1 MSLILKT
8 RIMKKITILLFAIAA
23 LGAGCKKFTDINNN
37 PNQPLTVT
45 PNVLLSAAL
54 TGSGNGLGADFLN
67 TPRWMGYW
75 ARSGNFITTPPVED
89 YQEDVSFADN
99 DWQDYYSTLNRYNN
113 IEIAGKQSPTTLSFY
128 IGVAKT
134 MKALHFSTLVDA
146 FGDVP
151 YSQAF
156 NLNKFPNP
164 KYDDA
169 ATIYADLVNQ
179 LDSAVTYFDAAK
191 AYYALGAA
199 SSSAVKT
206 DDQYDIMFGRGAGVD
221 PNVRVDNWVKL
232 ANTIKLRLL
241 LTEENASSVGASVVS
256 AELAKTTAN
265 GRGYLMAGTSAS
277 VNPGYSNSS
286 ATRLNPLY
294 NVFYQVSG
302 STSNGYAFNRANQY
316 AVNMYNLT
324 GDIRISGVYT
334 PVGGKILGN
343 YDGDP
348 NAGTNAVTAG
358 VSGTNAISSA
368 SQSQMIFSDFESLFW
383 QAEAAQR
390 GFNVGGSTATAL
402 ATQGIEQS
410 FIYLGNAQADADA
423 YIAANTGSVLVDPAT
438 GLQAIMTQK
447 WISLNTVN
455 WQEAYTDYRRTGF
468 PAPDPVNNTFGFT
481 KAPAPTLHNGKLTIP
496 FRFLYPQSEI
506 STNGKNIPAGK
517 TQFTPV
523 FWDTREQ

>member
-1 MSLILKT
+1 
-8 RIMKKITILLFAIAA
+8 MKKITILLFAIAA
-23 LGAGCKKFTDINNN
+23 LSAGCKKFTDINNN
-37 PNQPLTVT
+37 PNQPLVVT

-54 TGSGNGLGADFLN
+54 TGSANGLGADFLN

-89 YQEDVSFADN
+89 YQEDVSFADG

-169 ATIYADLVNQ
+169 KTIYADLVNQ

-191 AYYALGAA
+191 AYYGLGAA

-206 DDQYDIMFGRGAGVD
+206 DDQYDIMFGRGAGVA
-221 PNVRVDNWVKL
+221 PATRVDNWVRL

-241 LTEENASSVGASVVS
+241 LTEQSVIGASGVS
-256 AELAKTTAN
+256 TELAKTDAN

-286 ATRLNPLY
+286 ASRLNPLY
-294 NVFYQVSG
+294 NLFYQVSG
-302 STSNGYAFNRANQY
+302 ATSNGYAFNRANEY
-316 AVNMYNLT
+316 AVNFYNFT
-324 GDIRISGVYT
+324 QDPRIGGVYT

-358 VSGTNAISSA
+358 ISGTNAIA
-368 SQSQMIFSDFESLFW
+368 SPGQSQMIFSDFESLFW
-383 QAEAAQR
+383 QAEAAQE
-390 GFNVGGSTATAL
+390 GFSVGGSATSL
-402 ATQGIEQS
+402 ATQAIEQS
-410 FIYLGNAQADADA
+410 FIFLGNAKSDADT
-423 YIAANTGSVLVDPAT
+423 YITTNAGSVLVDPAT

-447 WISLNTVN
+447 WISLNTVD

-468 PAPDPVNNTFGFT
+468 PAPDPAHNTFGFT

-517 TQFTPV
+517 TQFTTV
-523 FWDTREQ
+523 FWDAREANL

>member
-1 MSLILKT
+1 
-8 RIMKKITILLFAIAA
+8 MKKITILLFTIAA
-23 LGAGCKKFTDINNN
+23 LSAGCKKFTDINNN
-37 PNQPLTVT
+37 PNQPLSVT

-54 TGSGNGLGADFLN
+54 TGSANGLGADFLN

-89 YQEDVSFADN
+89 YQEDVSFADG
-99 DWQDYYSTLNRYNN
+99 DWQNYYNTLNRYNN

-169 ATIYADLVNQ
+169 KTIYADLVSQ

-199 SSSAVKT
+199 SSAAVKT
-206 DDQYDIMFGRGAGVD
+206 DDQYDIMFGRGAGVA
-221 PNVRVDNWVKL
+221 PATRIDNWVKF
-232 ANTIKLRLL
+232 ANTVKLRLL
-241 LTEENASSVGASVVS
+241 LTEQSAIGASGVS
-256 AELAKTTAN
+256 TELAKTDAN

-277 VNPGYSNSS
+277 VNPGYNNSS
-286 ATRLNPLY
+286 ASRLNPLY

-316 AVNMYNLT
+316 AVNFYNAT
-324 GDIRISGVYT
+324 QDPRIGGVYT

-348 NAGTNAVTAG
+348 NAASNAVTAG
-358 VSGTNAISSA
+358 VSGTVAISSA
-368 SQSQMIFSDFESLFW
+368 SQDQMIFSDFESLFL
-383 QAEAAQR
+383 QAEAAQE
-390 GFNVGGSTATAL
+390 GFSVGGSATTL

-410 FIYLGNAQADADA
+410 FIFLGNAQADADT
-423 YIAANTGSVLVDPAT
+423 YIATNAGSVLVDPAT

-447 WISLNTVN
+447 WISLNTVD
-455 WQEAYTDYRRTGF
+455 WQQAYTDYRRTGF
-468 PAPDPVNNTFGFT
+468 PVPDGTHFGFT
-481 KAPAPTLHNGKLTIP
+481 HALAPTLHNGKLTIP
-496 FRFLYPQSEI
+496 YRFLYPQSEI
-506 STNGKNIPAGK
+506 STNGKSIPAGK